1 MSRHASNVG
10 VVTLLCLGVA
20 AYSKSLAVEPV
31 SDTTLPTGGQVAAGQ
46 VSISQSGSHMKLLQS
61 SDRAVVNWQSFDV
74 GSAAEV
80 QFQQP
85 SATSS
90 VLNRVAS
97 QAPSQIFGKISAN
110 GQVFLLNANGVIF
123 GRDAQVDVGGMIAG
137 AMKITDEN
145 YLNGNQVFTD
155 GQGAVI
161 NQGSL
166 TATEG
171 GLIALLAPEVI
182 NEGVI
187 RAKLGTIILA
197 AGEAITL
204 TNSLTGM
211 TVVVEQSAID
221 ALVDNRHLISAEDG
235 TVFISAR
242 DAAELQASV
251 VTNSGVV
258 EARSARQVG
267 GLIRLEAGSLQN
279 TGVLDASSSADNG
292 GSIEIIADRLNLSGA
307 ELKVNGALIG
317 GEIHLSATDI
327 SLLDGTRLSAVGDLG
342 GGDIA
347 IGGGWQGETI
357 NDSPAAVTVLM
368 GSDVQLDASAA
379 VNGDGGEIVLWSD
392 VADQHSETRVSGTM
406 LATGGVISGQGGRVE
421 TSGHYLDVAGVRV
434 DTQAQNGD
442 AGLWLL
448 DPSDIVISQST
459 TLNTTADSA
468 GTFTPT
474 SGSNESVI
482 QVEDILTAL
491 ASSNVTITTTN
502 ENVAGS
508 AAGNINIQADI
519 AYTGSNNRSLTLI
532 ADNEINQDAATAI
545 SSANATLNLVLDNAV
560 GGVVAGTIGAPGGDD
575 VSITKQGAGSLTL
588 TGTNTYTGGTTISAG
603 ELRLGDGGTSG
614 SITGDIAN
622 AGTLTFNRA
631 DTVNFADVISGT
643 GDLVQA
649 GLGTLNLTGDNIFTG
664 GTTISAGELQLGVG
678 STNGSIIGDIANA
691 GTLIVNR
698 SDAITLEGLISGAGD
713 LVQEGVGTTTLTGT
727 NTYSGGTTISA
738 GELQLGAGSM
748 IGSITG
754 DIANAG
760 TLIFN
765 RSDDITFSGVIS
777 GTGDLVQGGSGVL
790 TLNGENL
797 YSGSTELAA
806 GTLSLGSAAAIG
818 ELGVIGFS
826 GGSLRHSALNV
837 TDYSP
842 RFSTLSG
849 HVQFDIDTGGEDV
862 SYGSPLDTATS
873 TITKRG
879 LGSLTLSDSSR
890 YVGTV
895 VGSTSISAGTLVLK
909 VADIT
914 TLTSAERISGLG
926 SLAIVPLTTSF
937 SADFSLGD
945 LNLGANDGSVIGNLT
960 VGAPGNTANISLNDL
975 PGNLVV
981 TDNQSY
987 YAGTVTIPIGA
998 SPGITAMT
1006 SGVLTLSAQTSVSIL
1021 EPITVSGSGGVA
1033 IQTSQNAASGGTG
1046 TYDLGVSATGFLG
1059 GISFDNSTGQTFT
1072 TQDGTNVANLKNY
1085 NLVGSLAELSSASL
1099 SGNIALKN
1107 SLDAASY
1114 VITNS
1119 DSSIS
1124 NYGNVL
1130 AGQFTGT
1137 FTGLGNTIVNLVLR
1151 KTSDESGIFQSIR
1164 NAKLS
1169 DLRVLDSSVVG
1180 RNHTGLIVGRAYST
1194 VSLSGLV
1201 VDASSISGDSNPHF
1215 IGALVGYADSGT
1227 LNNSWVVDSAV
1238 SGYYMVG
1245 GLIGHSRIS
1254 ADGVHN
1260 LNTDVSAT
1268 NNYLGGLYGY
1278 TPGATTINNSSS
1290 SGAISG
1296 INYVG
1301 GLVGGHDGAVSNSFV
1316 TGSVSATGVYVG
1328 GLMGHHRNGNLNNVY
1343 MTGDVSGGGERVG
1356 GLVGWLSPNISFV
1369 NSYVSGAVSGRNRV
1383 GGLAGYSDSQLLID
1397 NSYFSGASVTGSS
1410 GNSVAGFIGE
1420 IAGNLTIQDAYVST
1434 PLIQSTGGGYVGGFV
1449 GYARSAVT
1457 ISDSYVTTALIS
1469 GTANYIGGL
1478 IGHTDSAATIN
1489 RAYVAASGGT
1499 AVTGVSFV
1507 AGLTGR
1513 INGAGYISDSYF
1525 GGSVA
1530 ATGTNYGGLVGYI
1543 MPNTYIANS
1552 YYDIDNSLINGVK
1565 TVSIGGLFAGQ
1576 YADWVNSS
1584 QTLSSRSLAIGNY
1597 FSAPDT
1603 NGYYAISSYID
1614 NSNEAGGNPSG
1625 QSDLSN
1631 LLGFIESGSA
1641 FQANGFKFKLANDID
1656 MAAASIPYL
1665 PYLSVTELLG
1675 NGFEVNNFSWNRP
1688 TSSVGFIGHAYKSL
1702 LVDMTVNTS
1711 VYSGQTDTSYAIN
1724 AEDYVGTLV
1733 GSIFDGRI
1741 ENSHTI
1747 LAGTVLG
1754 NTIVGGAVGMIT
1766 NSPVI
1771 TASAVRA
1778 AGVVAADAQVV
1789 SVGDYVGGFAGLVTT
1804 GAMQG
1809 VDSDLSIQGSAAYV
1823 GGLVGKANGTIAD
1836 VSAIGDVV
1844 GANDYVGGLIGYQAT
1859 GSVTNATAIGDVI
1872 GSSRVGGLLGY
1883 SNSNVTNTQASG
1895 DVVGAN
1901 DYVGG
1906 LIGYQATGSIT
1917 DVTAIGDVTGSSWVG
1932 GLLGYSNSHVTNTQ
1946 ASGDVT
1952 GRLRYVGGLIGKQVS
1967 GTVSDSSYLTGT
1979 VSGQGYVGGLIG
1991 HVDNKSAVVLGSY
2004 STGGVS
2010 ASEDFV
2016 GGLIGFMEGKLDDS
2030 VTTQPTGR
2038 GSLHS
2043 YATGDVT
2050 GRYDVGGLIGRL
2062 ASYGVVANSYAS
2074 GDVTAAANYGGVLGY
2089 LTPGATVT
2097 NTHYDMGS
2105 VLLSAFTTASPSA
2118 LVDVTG
2124 TVTLGGLYSGQY
2136 TTWFNG
2142 GALDGL
2148 GNPEIYFGAADGTGV
2163 YSLSTIQHLKDYL
2176 GFADQ
2181 ASLSF
2186 KLTADFD
2193 LAADNGFYIPY
2204 VSGLLDTNGVSISNL
2219 MLDQLTSN
2227 LGFVGHYYSASDTSI
2242 SGLTL
2247 SGEIT
2252 GMMNLGLA
2260 AGSTWQ
2266 RGFNLVS
2273 GSGSVTGSNIAY
2285 ANLATNEDE
2294 RTQNNY
2300 GYSNVGGLLGY
2311 GWGSASTPL
2320 TVSNLASSAHVLG
2333 GNNVGGLAGYIEYG
2347 AMSGSSST
2355 GTVESIAMSGYT
2367 IYRTGGLVGWLN
2379 QNNSSVHSSS
2389 HSVGLVKG
2397 FNYVG
2402 GLVGEFRGALG
2413 EAVVDATPT
2422 YSTWVSSSVE
2432 GSGQRIGG
2440 LVGYHAAGSLT
2451 NAEMTGSVTG
2461 WVTNGSTNF
2470 SGTYTGGITGYSSPG
2485 ITYSRYAGSL
2495 IKGGERTGG
2504 IVGQIDTT
2512 MSNVIA
2518 SGQVLG
2524 GGSYVGGI
2532 AGYGRRI
2539 QDAVST
2545 ADIFG
2550 QSNFVGGLAG
2560 QADSGIYDSSAS
2572 GQVSGHINGSGLNF
2586 AGTYVGGLV
2595 GYSNNVIRNSHA
2607 TGSLVKGGHQT
2618 GGLVG
2623 HTDNHVYDSYAT
2635 ADVET
2640 NSSYSGGLVGLSHQ
2654 IIYDS
2659 YATGDVTTNNAYSG
2673 GLGGYVRAIY
2683 DSYATGNV
2691 TSTSS
2696 YVGGLAGVLQVADN
2710 AYATGTVSGS
2720 SYVGGFVG
2728 EQQGGGTVSDS
2739 YATGAVTSNGSQ
2751 VGGFAGRIN
2760 GAISNSFANGS
2771 VVGSTYTGGFVG
2783 YQNSGSIINSFTNG
2797 DVSAIGDYVGG
2808 FVGYQNSGRIT
2819 NTSSTGSVYTPA
2831 KNYVGGFVG
2840 QSNGTITDST
2850 VVIST
2855 VNETSGFGV
2864 FGHSFI
2870 GGFSGYNQGAISNS
2884 TATASIKG
2892 QASTGGFVGRKVAG
2906 TISSSGAFGSVT
2918 GTNAVGGFAGRVD
2931 AGTISSSYSNSLVVG
2946 SSTDATTFVGGFV
2959 GYLDNGAI
2967 TTSRA
2972 AGAVSGSY
2980 RVGGFVGSMF
2990 GSGSIGQSYATGAVT
3005 QYSTSTAGTSGG
3017 VGGFAGYLDDAQTG
3031 ALTDI
3036 YAMGSVTG
3044 TQQVGGLVG
3053 YAGRG
3058 TITNGFS
3065 TGAVS
3070 SSSGAT
3076 SIGGA
3081 LGVVN
3086 QTFLAN
3092 TSTLPVTQSAVYF
3105 DTDSSGLLQ
3114 DGAGG
3119 TSVGQATIELKS
3131 VLPSNFNQLNWSTST
3146 DLYPYLSVFYPIT
3159 PHAIS
3164 GLASLSNGEV
3174 AVAAQVNHYSH
3185 GVLLN
3190 GGAASTGA
3198 DGSYYSIVG
3207 SRSLMPDANVPGAIE
3222 SITLDSG
3229 GSGYTSVPILTLAD
3243 SAGFNALG
3251 SVTLGA
3257 NQMITNISFTAGNGS
3272 GATATASID
3281 TDSLSA
3287 TFRTVNDIN
3296 LITAGDYYTSRP
3308 VLTFAGGT
3316 TGTVATATVTT
3327 RSLLASTLLGSTLTL
3342 NGSTDVAGLSYSDSL
3357 TLNNGNL
3364 SDSLVQG
3371 LSVIRTNALS
3381 DSLLSAD
3388 LDLTFGSAVRAEFQD
3403 ALTQR
3408 SSLELI
3414 AEGES
3419 FDLDLA
3425 LDYRDGN
3432 LANAGNITV
3441 TNNAL
3446 TLSAGSFY
3454 SSGFQTY
3461 MGAMTLASDTLVTA
3475 TTLNTSSI
3483 LTGSLTSLEI
3493 DGNFDAGGALSGLTT
3508 LLVRGDTVLAGTVST
3523 SDDQTY
3529 LGDLVLDSAANTLI
3543 TTEVGSVGGSLNV
3556 SGAITSSGAV
3566 HDLTVLA
3573 GQGAITF
3580 AGDIGGGL
3588 GFDHINLSA
3597 NTLALSGVEAT
3608 QSVDITV
3615 ATNGSVA
3622 SIAGAANLIKN
3633 GAGTLSLNAV
3643 NTYSGSTHINSGSLA
3658 LINAGSLGQGNY
3670 AQVIDIAN
3678 NATFQ
3683 YASSGEQ
3690 ILSGVLSGGGTLVK
3704 DTADSTLTLT
3714 GVNTFAG
3721 DIDLD
3726 AGVLLVGASG
3736 QLGSGAYTG
3745 AMDIA
3750 AGTTFQYAS
3759 DAAQTL
3765 SGVISGAGT
3774 LLKDTADSTLTL
3786 TGVNTFNGDI
3796 DLDAGV
3802 LLFGASGQLES
3813 GAYTG
3818 AMDIASNAT
3827 FQYASD
3833 AEQALSGVISGAG
3846 TLLKDTADSTLSL
3859 TGVNTFTGDIDLD
3872 AGVLLVGASGQ
3883 LESGA
3888 YTGAM
3893 DIADGATFQYASD
3906 AAQTLSGV
3914 IDGTGLLL
3922 KDTANST
3929 LTLTGINTFSG
3940 PIELDTG
3947 RLDITGAGQLQSG
3960 FYAGALDINNGAF
3973 FRYASSADQTL
3984 AGVISGGGVILK
3996 NTTAS
4001 DLILTAVN
4009 TFSGGINLD
4018 KGRVVVDGTGQLGSG
4033 SHGGLIGIASGSTF
4047 HYGSSADQ
4055 TLSGVIR
4062 GAGLLLKDTA
4072 NSTLTLTGLNK
4083 FNGAID
4089 LDAGRLVIGG
4099 AGQLGSGFYAGGL
4112 DINSGSIFQYG
4123 SSASQTVS
4131 GVISGAGLLLK
4142 DTAGSTLTL
4151 TGANTHS
4158 GAIELDVGRLLIANA
4173 GQLGLG
4179 SYAGAVVINSG
4190 SVFQYA
4196 SSVDQTLSGV
4206 VSGSGLLVKD
4216 TSNAKITLTGA
4227 NLYSGDID
4235 IGMGVLSIGANG
4247 RLAPGAYVGALD
4259 IGSGATFQYA
4269 STASQRLSGVI
4280 SGSGLLLKDTA
4291 NSVLTLTGANTH
4303 TGAIDLDLGVL
4314 LIGSNGLLE
4323 SGRYTEALNDVG
4335 GSSSPYDAIKDYIVA
4350 GLITEETVV
4359 VSLANAARTA
4369 PRVSLPGDNNAL
4381 SINLSETD
4389 YIKFLNSS
4397 AFDFYQRV
4405 NALNNSLSNAD
4416 YINLMNSSPFD
4427 FYQRPVLNVTASATD
4442 GVEATALGG
4451 AESTAASALGA
4462 NDGVVVGLM
4471 TEEDVVVSLANA
4483 SSSAPGVNVAAD
4495 NNTLNIRLGNTDSIN
4510 VANAPAFDSAQ
4521 NFVLNATPSTTDL
4534 VEATVVSR
4542 AESTV
4547 VSALGAND
4555 RVAASVPFDNQGA
4568 FARKALEPS
4577 IVYNFG
4583 VSRIEIGAEATDNP
4597 AATADEGPVT
4607 LIESADPNLPE
4618 PDADT
4623 EGRKREE
4630 GADNEGAADETTEV
4644 VAGAYINDAQRT
4656 KGLRPRPHS

>member
-1 MSRHASNVG
+1 MNRHVANISA
-10 VVTLLCLGVA
+10 VTLLCLGVA
-20 AYSKSLAVEPV
+20 AYTNILAADPV

-46 VSISQSGSHMKLLQS
+46 VGISQSGSQMSLLQS

-74 GSAAEV
+74 GSDAAV
-80 QFQQP
+80 QFLQP
-85 SATSS
+85 SATASI
-90 VLNRVAS
+90 LNRVSS
-97 QAPSQIFGKISAN
+97 QAPSQILGKITAN
-110 GQVFLLNANGVIF
+110 GQVFILNASGVIF
-123 GRDAQVDVGGMIAG
+123 GRDAQVDVGSMVAG

-145 YLNGNQVFTD
+145 YLNGNQVFAD

-166 TATEG
+166 TAAEG

-187 RAKLGTIILA
+187 RAKLGTIVLA

-204 TNSLTGM
+204 TNSLTGV

-251 VTNSGVV
+251 VTNSGVIQ
-258 EARSARQVG
+258 ARSARQVG
-267 GLIRLEAGSLQN
+267 GLIRLEAGVLLN
-279 TGVLDASSSADNG
+279 TGVLDASSSAGNG
-292 GSIEIIADRLNLSGA
+292 GSIEIIAEKLSLSGA
-307 ELKVNGALIG
+307 ELKVNGALKG

-327 SLLDGTRLSAVGDLG
+327 SLSDDTRLSAVGDIG

-347 IGGGWQGETI
+347 IGGGWQGASI
-357 NDSPAAVTVLM
+357 NDRPAAVTVLV
-368 GSDVQLDASAA
+368 GSEVLLDASAA
-379 VNGDGGEIVLWSD
+379 MSGDGGDIVLWSD
-392 VADQHSETRVSGTM
+392 VGDQQSQTRVSGAM
-406 LATGGVISGQGGRVE
+406 RATGGVMSGQGGRIE

-448 DPSDIVISQST
+448 DPANIVISQST
-459 TLNTTADSA
+459 TLNTAADSA

-474 SGSNESVI
+474 SGSNDSVI
-482 QVEDILTAL
+482 QVDDILTAL

-502 ENVAGS
+502 ENVAGT
-508 AAGNINIQADI
+508 AAGNINIQTDI
-519 AYTGSNNRSLTLI
+519 AYTGSKDRSLTLI

-575 VSITKQGAGSLTL
+575 VSITKQGAGILTL

-603 ELRLGDGGTSG
+603 EL
-614 SITGDIAN
+614 
-622 AGTLTFNRA
+622 
-631 DTVNFADVISGT
+631 
-643 GDLVQA
+643 
-649 GLGTLNLTGDNIFTG
+649 
-664 GTTISAGELQLGVG
+664 
-678 STNGSIIGDIANA
+678 
-691 GTLIVNR
+691 
-698 SDAITLEGLISGAGD
+698 
-713 LVQEGVGTTTLTGT
+713 
-727 NTYSGGTTISA
+727 
-738 GELQLGAGSM
+738 QLGAGST

-862 SYGSPLDTATS
+862 SYGSPLDTVTS

-960 VGAPGNTANISLNDL
+960 VGAPGNTANIILNDL

-987 YAGTVTIPIGA
+987 YAGTVTIPNGA

-1478 IGHTDSAATIN
+1478 VGHTDSAATIN

-1641 FQANGFKFKLANDID
+1641 SQTNGFKFKLANDID
-1656 MAAASIPYL
+1656 MATASIPYL

-1883 SNSNVTNTQASG
+1883 SNSNVTKTQASG
-1895 DVVGAN
+1895 EVA
-1901 DYVGG
+1901 GG
-1906 LIGYQATGSIT
+1906 
-1917 DVTAIGDVTGSSWVG
+1917 
-1932 GLLGYSNSHVTNTQ
+1932 
-1946 ASGDVT
+1946 
-1952 GRLRYVGGLIGKQVS
+1952 LRYVGGLIGKQVS

-2010 ASEDFV
+2010 ASADFV
-2016 GGLIGFMEGKLDDS
+2016 GGLIGFMEGSLGDS
-2030 VTTQPTGR
+2030 VTAQPTSR

-2043 YATGDVT
+2043 YATGNVT

-2062 ASYGVVANSYAS
+2062 ASTGLVANSYAS

-2105 VLLSAFTTASPSA
+2105 VSLSAFTTASPSA

-2148 GNPEIYFGAADGTGV
+2148 GSPEVYFGAADSAGV

-2193 LAADNGFYIPY
+2193 LAADTGFYIPY
-2204 VSGLLDTNGVSISNL
+2204 VSGLLDTNGVSVSNL

-2227 LGFVGHYYSASDTSI
+2227 LGFVGHYYSASDTNI

-2294 RTQNNY
+2294 LSQNNY

-2320 TVSNLASSAHVLG
+2320 SLSNLASSAHVLG

-2379 QNNSSVHSSS
+2379 QRNSSLHSSS

-2440 LVGYHAAGSLT
+2440 LVGYHASGSLT

-2461 WVTNGSTNF
+2461 WITDGTTNF

-2560 QADSGIYDSSAS
+2560 QADAGIFDSSAS
-2572 GQVSGHINGSGLNF
+2572 GQVSGHTNASGLNF
-2586 AGTYVGGLV
+2586 AATYVGGLV
-2595 GYSNNVIRNSHA
+2595 GYSNNVISNSYA

-2623 HTDNHVYDSYAT
+2623 HTDNHIYDSYAT
-2635 ADVET
+2635 ADVVT
-2640 NSSYSGGLVGLSHQ
+2640 NSSFAGGLVGYSNN
-2654 IIYDS
+2654 IVYDS

-2696 YVGGLAGVLQVADN
+2696 YVGGLTGTLKVADN

-2751 VGGFAGRIN
+2751 VGGFAGRAN

-2771 VVGSTYTGGFVG
+2771 VVGSTFAGGFVG
-2783 YQNSGSIINSFTNG
+2783 YQNSGSIINSFTNS
-2797 DVSAIGDYVGG
+2797 DVSAVGDYVGG

-2831 KNYVGGFVG
+2831 RNYVGGFVG

-2864 FGHSFI
+2864 FGDKHI

-2892 QASTGGFVGRKVAG
+2892 QSSTGGFVGLNVAG
-2906 TISSSGAFGSVT
+2906 TISFSGAFGRVT
-2918 GTNAVGGFAGRVD
+2918 GTNAVGGFAGRVN

-2946 SSTDATTFVGGFV
+2946 SSTDATTFIGGFV
-2959 GYLDNGAI
+2959 GYVVDGAI

-2972 AGAVSGSY
+2972 AGAVSGNY

-3222 SITLDSG
+3222 SITLNSG

-3257 NQMITNISFTAGNGS
+3257 NQMITDISFTAGNGS

-3543 TTEVGSVGGSLNV
+3543 ITEVGSVGGSLNV

-3750 AGTTFQYAS
+3750 
-3759 DAAQTL
+3759 
-3765 SGVISGAGT
+3765 
-3774 LLKDTADSTLTL
+3774 
-3786 TGVNTFNGDI
+3786 
-3796 DLDAGV
+3796 
-3802 LLFGASGQLES
+3802 
-3813 GAYTG
+3813 
-3818 AMDIASNAT
+3818 
-3827 FQYASD
+3827 
-3833 AEQALSGVISGAG
+3833 
-3846 TLLKDTADSTLSL
+3846 
-3859 TGVNTFTGDIDLD
+3859 
-3872 AGVLLVGASGQ
+3872 
-3883 LESGA
+3883 
-3888 YTGAM
+3888 
-3893 DIADGATFQYASD
+3893 DGATFQYASD

-3914 IDGTGLLL
+3914 
-3922 KDTANST
+3922 
-3929 LTLTGINTFSG
+3929 
-3940 PIELDTG
+3940 
-3947 RLDITGAGQLQSG
+3947 
-3960 FYAGALDINNGAF
+3960 
-3973 FRYASSADQTL
+3973 
-3984 AGVISGGGVILK
+3984 
-3996 NTTAS
+3996 
-4001 DLILTAVN
+4001 
-4009 TFSGGINLD
+4009 
-4018 KGRVVVDGTGQLGSG
+4018 
-4033 SHGGLIGIASGSTF
+4033 
-4047 HYGSSADQ
+4047 
-4055 TLSGVIR
+4055 
-4062 GAGLLLKDTA
+4062 
-4072 NSTLTLTGLNK
+4072 
-4083 FNGAID
+4083 
-4089 LDAGRLVIGG
+4089 
-4099 AGQLGSGFYAGGL
+4099 
-4112 DINSGSIFQYG
+4112 
-4123 SSASQTVS
+4123 
-4131 GVISGAGLLLK
+4131 
-4142 DTAGSTLTL
+4142 
-4151 TGANTHS
+4151 
-4158 GAIELDVGRLLIANA
+4158 
-4173 GQLGLG
+4173 
-4179 SYAGAVVINSG
+4179 
-4190 SVFQYA
+4190 
-4196 SSVDQTLSGV
+4196 
-4206 VSGSGLLVKD
+4206 
-4216 TSNAKITLTGA
+4216 
-4227 NLYSGDID
+4227 
-4235 IGMGVLSIGANG
+4235 
-4247 RLAPGAYVGALD
+4247 
-4259 IGSGATFQYA
+4259 
-4269 STASQRLSGVI
+4269 
-4280 SGSGLLLKDTA
+4280 
-4291 NSVLTLTGANTH
+4291 
-4303 TGAIDLDLGVL
+4303 
-4314 LIGSNGLLE
+4314 
-4323 SGRYTEALNDVG
+4323 
-4335 GSSSPYDAIKDYIVA
+4335 
-4350 GLITEETVV
+4350 
-4359 VSLANAARTA
+4359 
-4369 PRVSLPGDNNAL
+4369 
-4381 SINLSETD
+4381 
-4389 YIKFLNSS
+4389 
-4397 AFDFYQRV
+4397 
-4405 NALNNSLSNAD
+4405 
-4416 YINLMNSSPFD
+4416 
-4427 FYQRPVLNVTASATD
+4427 
-4442 GVEATALGG
+4442 
-4451 AESTAASALGA
+4451 
-4462 NDGVVVGLM
+4462 
-4471 TEEDVVVSLANA
+4471 
-4483 SSSAPGVNVAAD
+4483 
-4495 NNTLNIRLGNTDSIN
+4495 
-4510 VANAPAFDSAQ
+4510 
-4521 NFVLNATPSTTDL
+4521 
-4534 VEATVVSR
+4534 
-4542 AESTV
+4542 
-4547 VSALGAND
+4547 
-4555 RVAASVPFDNQGA
+4555 
-4568 FARKALEPS
+4568 
-4577 IVYNFG
+4577 
-4583 VSRIEIGAEATDNP
+4583 
-4597 AATADEGPVT
+4597 
-4607 LIESADPNLPE
+4607 
-4618 PDADT
+4618 
-4623 EGRKREE
+4623 
-4630 GADNEGAADETTEV
+4630 
-4644 VAGAYINDAQRT
+4644 
-4656 KGLRPRPHS
+4656 

>member
-46 VSISQSGSHMKLLQS
+46 VSISQSGSNMKLLQS

-379 VNGDGGEIVLWSD
+379 VKGDGGDIVLWSD

-575 VSITKQGAGSLTL
+575 VSITKQGAGILTL

-738 GELQLGAGSM
+738 GELQLGAGST

-826 GGSLRHSALNV
+826 GGRLRHSALNV

-960 VGAPGNTANISLNDL
+960 VGAPGNTANITLNDL

-987 YAGTVTIPIGA
+987 YAGTVTIPNGA

-1201 VDASSISGDSNPHF
+1201 VDSSSISGDSNPHF

-1711 VYSGQTDTSYAIN
+1711 VYSGQTNTSYAIN

-1836 VSAIGDVV
+1836 VSAI
-1844 GANDYVGGLIGYQAT
+1844 
-1859 GSVTNATAIGDVI
+1859 
-1872 GSSRVGGLLGY
+1872 
-1883 SNSNVTNTQASG
+1883 G

-3222 SITLDSG
+3222 SITLNSG

-3257 NQMITNISFTAGNGS
+3257 NQMITDISFTAGNGS

-3597 NTLALSGVEAT
+3597 NTLALSDVEAT

-3765 SGVISGAGT
+3765 SGVI
-3774 LLKDTADSTLTL
+3774 
-3786 TGVNTFNGDI
+3786 
-3796 DLDAGV
+3796 
-3802 LLFGASGQLES
+3802 
-3813 GAYTG
+3813 
-3818 AMDIASNAT
+3818 
-3827 FQYASD
+3827 
-3833 AEQALSGVISGAG
+3833 
-3846 TLLKDTADSTLSL
+3846 
-3859 TGVNTFTGDIDLD
+3859 
-3872 AGVLLVGASGQ
+3872 
-3883 LESGA
+3883 
-3888 YTGAM
+3888 
-3893 DIADGATFQYASD
+3893 
-3906 AAQTLSGV
+3906 
-3914 IDGTGLLL
+3914 DGTGLLL

-4047 HYGSSADQ
+4047 YYGSSADQ

-4216 TSNAKITLTGA
+4216 TSNAKITLTGT

-4521 NFVLNATPSTTDL
+4521 NVVLNATPSTTDL